1 MISKLIR
8 DQDLISHVEETL
20 PMLPDE
26 VLHLLTT
33 SPKYSLTEKDA
44 RILISFDDGD
54 RAEYYLDVV
63 ERAEKL
69 CKRDQERKKVG
80 KAAGNM
86 YVISSE
92 G

>member
-1 MISKLIR
+1 MIINLIR
-8 DQDLISHVEETL
+8 DQALISHVKETL

-44 RILISFDDGD
+44 RILISFEDGD

-63 ERAEKL
+63 ERAEQL
-69 CKRDQERKKVG
+69 CKSDQERKKLG
-80 KAAGNM
+80 KAAGNL
-86 YVISSE
+86 
-92 G
+92 